1 MTNRESAGADDE
13 EASNSADV
21 SRASGAPLPKKRPVI
36 DISHDDDLTDEELIV
51 KLATE
56 IDTNIT
62 ALDEKLD
69 SVLERHEKEFLTAYR
84 FHMLKVQGELTALK
98 QKANERQLKLKQDSR
113 MQTLEKE
120 MVRYRT
126 DCMNIMKYCNMQK

>member
-1 MTNRESAGADDE
+1 METAAEPSNEIKLNFNANLEVPQESRASKMTEHKSNRESADGGNDE
-13 EASNSADV
+13 EASNSADA
-21 SRASGAPLPKKRPVI
+21 SRASGVPLPKKRPVI
-36 DISHDDDLTDEELIV
+36 DINHDDDLTDEELIV

-98 QKANERQLKLKQDSR
+98 
-113 MQTLEKE
+113 
-120 MVRYRT
+120 
-126 DCMNIMKYCNMQK
+126 

>member
-1 MTNRESAGADDE
+1 METAAEPSNEIKLNFNANLEVPQESRASKMTEHKSNRESGDDGGNDE

-21 SRASGAPLPKKRPVI
+21 SRASGVPLPKKRPVI
-36 DISHDDDLTDEELIV
+36 DINHDDDLTDEELIV

-98 QKANERQLKLKQDSR
+98 
-113 MQTLEKE
+113 
-120 MVRYRT
+120 
-126 DCMNIMKYCNMQK
+126 